1 MVMHQIL
8 HNVPFKFWAI
18 TPPPFSFGRKP
29 TMYGKSFPALY
40 NRNSLVLVAGIRFGL
55 KASYPAAFLPHFLL
69 AFNNG

>member
-18 TPPPFSFGRKP
+18 PLFPSLGRKP

-40 NRNSLVLVAGIRFGL
+40 DRNSLVLVAGIRFGL
-55 KASYPAAFLPHFLL
+55 KPSYPAAFLPHFLL